1 MAFVTITL
9 SSGEQLLVP
18 ISIEEMNKI
27 LKKEIQIKDNKI
39 KHLEEKIGRR
49 ECKIK
54 QQDVKIKQLEENI
67 KQNKEYAYYESI
79 QTLINIELQ
88 KYNNEKIIKI
98 SDEFCDFFN
107 INKSL
112 LGVEMGELYI
122 YEHIYNYISD
132 KKMWESDDYEK
143 EYDNYECYTIQTI
156 DELFTNFIINKKD
169 FIYDDK
175 FASLL
180 KVNLDEECILSFS
193 DVSKRIQQH
202 FINN

>member
-1 MAFVTITL
+1 MAFVTKTL
-9 SSGEQLLVP
+9 SSGEKLLVP

-39 KHLEEKIGRR
+39 AR
-49 ECKIK
+49 
-54 QQDVKIKQLEENI
+54 QDVKIKQLEKDI
-67 KQNKEYAYYESI
+67 KENKEFAYYESI
-79 QTLINIELQ
+79 KTLINIELQ

-112 LGVEMGELYI
+112 GVEMGELDI

-132 KKMWESDDYEK
+132 KKMWTDNDYDE
-143 EYDNYECYTIQTI
+143 EYDNYDCYTIQTI
-156 DELFTNFIINKKD
+156 DELFTDFIINKED
-169 FIYDDK
+169 FISDEN

-180 KVNLDEECILSFS
+180 KVNLDEDCILYFS
-193 DVSKRIQQH
+193 EISERIQQH
-202 FINN
+202 FII